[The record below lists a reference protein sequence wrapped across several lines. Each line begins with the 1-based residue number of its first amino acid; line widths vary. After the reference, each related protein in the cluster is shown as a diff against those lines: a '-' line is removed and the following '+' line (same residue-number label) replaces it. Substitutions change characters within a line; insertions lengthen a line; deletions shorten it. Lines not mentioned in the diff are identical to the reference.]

1 MCSGGVLWSI
11 LCRGFVWSELMAV
24 QYYMYRRKGTQ
35 RVRDRGDCTP
45 CISPSSQCIGW
56 YSKLVFSCTQQ
67 FLMFAFLD
75 WVRQDSWGVPQSTQW
90 ATRIVKAVG
99 EYYWTDAKER

>member
-1 MCSGGVLWSI
+1 
-11 LCRGFVWSELMAV
+11 MAV

-56 YSKLVFSCTQQ
+56 YSKSVFSCTQQ